1 MLSCKTG
8 HQEDQSK
15 DPKRHERG
23 LRVGRRG
30 PRLHGLWGPQVRPLS
45 LGPNVGASNASDTG
59 V

>member
-8 HQEDQSK
+8 HQE